1 MGRRGSI
8 PRAPGEGV
16 TQAVTEVQQ
25 VNLPWPLIGAAVT
38 GAVSLLIFVVT
49 NWRNGQRERLA
60 RSREVFSRA
69 YVAVQEY
76 KEFPY
81 VIRRRRKEAPDEER
95 VRISTELRR
104 VQSDLAF
111 YSAWLRTESRHV
123 HRSYTG
129 LLEQVR
135 AVAGAAMQ
143 EAWLEP
149 PIEDDSGMNMPD
161 LGLSAL
167 APYESVYLD
176 EVVHHL
182 TFWPRWFRR
191 IVRRKTDRS

>member
-8 PRAPGEGV
+8 PRTPSEGV
-16 TQAVTEVQQ
+16 TQAVTEIQQ

-60 RSREVFSRA
+60 RSREVCSRA

-135 AVAGAAMQ
+135 SVAGAAMQ

-167 APYESVYLD
+167 APYESAYLD

-182 TFWPRWFRR
+182 TFWPRWLRR